1 MAHKVH
7 PKSYRIKG
15 IEDWS
20 IRGFY
25 GKKMA
30 QRFEEDFLIM
40 EFLKKKLAD
49 ASVANVEI
57 EHSANKINIIIY
69 TAKPG
74 FIIGRG
80 GEGIEKLKEM
90 IQKKMTLGKVNTKKK
105 SALLSSKESVRN
117 TSGTADARRPARSAL
132 HSDAG
137 GEIKIEIREI
147 KNPWLSA
154 VLVGQMVAQQIEK
167 RIPFRQVLKRT
178 IERVISNKE
187 IKGVKVEV
195 SGRLNGVEIARR
207 EWLRQ
212 GRLPLQ
218 TLRADIDYV
227 QTQAYCT
234 YGVIGIKVWIYKGD
248 KFE

>member
-1 MAHKVH
+1 MAHSVH
-7 PKSYRIKG
+7 PKSFRIKG
-15 IEDWS
+15 MEDWS
-20 IRGFY
+20 IRCFN

-30 QRFEEDFLIM
+30 QQLEEDFLIR

-49 ASVANVEI
+49 SSVANIEI
-57 EHSANKINIIIY
+57 EHSANKMNIIIY

-90 IQKKMTLGKVNTKKK
+90 VQKMITQNRIAKKK
-105 SALLSSKESVRN
+105 NGPKGYPEKSSSLRKEKK
-117 TSGTADARRPARSAL
+117 
-132 HSDAG
+132 
-137 GEIKIEIREI
+137 EIKIEIREI

-154 VLVGQMVAQQIEK
+154 ALVGQMIAQQIEK
-167 RIPFRQVLKRT
+167 RMPFRQVMKKS
-178 IERVISNKE
+178 IEKVMGNKE
-187 IKGVKVEV
+187 IKGIKIEV

-212 GRLPLQ
+212 GRLPRQ
-218 TLRADIDYV
+218 TLRADIDYA
-227 QTQAYCT
+227 QAQAYCT
-234 YGVIGIKVWIYKGD
+234 YGVIGIKVWIYKGE